1 MKTRFQ
7 ELYENQLTIG
17 INGPGMAFQR
27 AKDDYEHELY
37 MEKEE
42 RDFKEAMKSVEPT
55 SYYLS

>member
-1 MKTRFQ
+1 
-7 ELYENQLTIG
+7 
-17 INGPGMAFQR
+17 MAFQR